1 LWCSIQYLKNT
12 NKMAEY
18 NFYLK
23 EPKTT
28 GETPI
33 YLFIRFKDGT
43 KLQTIKLSI
52 GEKIEPKYW
61 NPDLQTPRKTFEGH
75 LELKTRLED
84 YKTRANEYFRRLQND
99 NMGQLPQVE
108 ELKEVLIKEFRDII
122 TTPSKPQLDFFNFVD
137 AFIIERKD
145 GINPSTGKKFSDS
158 LTKHYSVT
166 LNKIKEFNKKK
177 RIKKFDFDSVTL
189 DFYFDFMEYLKK
201 QNYSANYI
209 GCQIK
214 VLKTFMSSARERG
227 LHNNTDYTKKRFQK
241 TSEVT
246 DQIYLSV
253 EELEQLETL
262 DLSKDKRLEN
272 VRDLLILGAWTG
284 LRFSDFNEISTN
296 DIKLNSPDGDII
308 IIRTQKTGRTV
319 VIPIFPQVRRIID
332 RYKDRTANSLPR
344 PITNQKFN
352 EYIKEVG
359 KLAEIDEPVS
369 LSITKGGVRIAKT
382 TPKYEVMS
390 SHVCRRSFATNA
402 YKMGVP
408 SITIREITGHDSESA
423 FLRYIRATPK
433 EHANKMRDIMMQQM
447 TPYMK
452 IA

>member
-1 LWCSIQYLKNT
+1 
-12 NKMAEY
+12 MAEY

-33 YLFIRFKDGT
+33 YLFIRYTIGS
-43 KLQTIKLSI
+43 KLQTVKISI

-61 NPDLQTPRKTFEGH
+61 NLDTKTPRKTLDGY
-75 LELKTRLED
+75 LELKTRLDD

-99 NMGQLPQVE
+99 NEGKPPRVE
-108 ELKEVLIKEFRDII
+108 ELKEILLKEFRNI
-122 TTPSKPQLDFFNFVD
+122 TPTPSKNQLNFFNFVD
-137 AFIIERKD
+137 AFIVERKD

-166 LNKIKEFNKKK
+166 LNKIKEFIKIKK
-177 RIKKFDFDSVTL
+177 IKKFDFDSVTI
-189 DFYFDFMEYLKK
+189 DFYFDFMEFLKL

-214 VLKTFMSSARERG
+214 VLKTFMSFARERG

-241 TSEVT
+241 PSEVT

-262 DLSKDKRLEN
+262 DLSKSRKLEN

-284 LRFSDFNEISTN
+284 LRFSDFSDISAN
-296 DIKLNSPDGDII
+296 DIKLNSPDGDILE
-308 IIRTQKTGRTV
+308 IRTQKTGRTV
-319 VIPIFPQVRRIID
+319 VIPIFPQVRRIIE
-332 RYKDRTANSLPR
+332 RYKDKTANSLPR
-344 PITNQKFN
+344 PISNQRFN

-359 KLAEIDEPVS
+359 QLAEIDEPVS
-369 LSITKGGVRIAKT
+369 LSMTKGGVRIAKT
-382 TPKYEVMS
+382 TPKYEAIT

-408 SITIREITGHDSESA
+408 SITIREITGHDSETA

-433 EHANKMRDIMMQQM
+433 EHANKLRDIMMGQM
-447 TPYMK
+447 TAHMK

>member
-1 LWCSIQYLKNT
+1 
-12 NKMAEY
+12 MAEY

-23 EPKTT
+23 ERNTT

-33 YLFIRFKDGT
+33 YLFIRYTIGS
-43 KLQTIKLSI
+43 KLQTVKISI

-61 NPDLQTPRKTFEGH
+61 NFDTKTPRKTLDGY
-75 LELKTRLED
+75 LELKTRLD
-84 YKTRANEYFRRLQND
+84 YCKTRANEYFRCFQND
-99 NMGQLPQVE
+99 NEGKPPRVE
-108 ELKEVLIKEFRDII
+108 ELKEILLKEFRNIT
-122 TTPSKPQLDFFNFVD
+122 TTPSKNQLDFFNFVD

-166 LNKIKEFNKKK
+166 LNKIKEFIKIKK
-177 RIKKFDFDSVTL
+177 IKKFDFDSVTL
-189 DFYFDFMEYLKK
+189 DFYFDFIEFLKN

-209 GCQIK
+209 GTQIK
-214 VLKTFMSSARERG
+214 VLKTFMSFARERG

-241 TSEVT
+241 PSEVT

-262 DLSKDKRLEN
+262 DLSKSKKLEN

-284 LRFSDFNEISTN
+284 LRFSDFSNISAN
-296 DIKLNSPDGDII
+296 DIQLNSPDGDFLQ
-308 IIRTQKTGRTV
+308 IRTQKTGKTV

-332 RYKDRTANSLPR
+332 RYKDKTANSLPR
-344 PITNQKFN
+344 PISNQRFN

-359 KLAEIDEPVS
+359 QLAEIDEPVS
-369 LSITKGGVRIAKT
+369 LSMTKGGVRIAKT
-382 TPKYEVMS
+382 TPKYEVIT

-433 EHANKMRDIMMQQM
+433 EHANKLRDIMMGQM
-447 TPYMK
+447 TTHMK

>member
-1 LWCSIQYLKNT
+1 
-12 NKMAEY
+12 MAEY

-33 YLFIRFKDGT
+33 YLFIRYTIGS
-43 KLQTIKLSI
+43 KLQTVKISI

-61 NPDLQTPRKTFEGH
+61 NLDTKTPRKTLDGY
-75 LELKTRLED
+75 LELKTRLDD

-99 NMGQLPQVE
+99 NEGKPPRVE
-108 ELKEVLIKEFRDII
+108 ELKEILLKEFRNI
-122 TTPSKPQLDFFNFVD
+122 TPTPSKNQLNFFNFVD
-137 AFIIERKD
+137 AFIVERKD

-166 LNKIKEFNKKK
+166 LNKIKEFIKIKK
-177 RIKKFDFDSVTL
+177 IKKFDFDSVTI
-189 DFYFDFMEYLKK
+189 DFYFDFMEFLKL

-214 VLKTFMSSARERG
+214 VLKTFMSFARERG

-241 TSEVT
+241 PSEVT

-262 DLSKDKRLEN
+262 DLSKSRKLEN

-284 LRFSDFNEISTN
+284 LRFSDFSDISAN
-296 DIKLNSPDGDII
+296 DIKLNSPDGDILE
-308 IIRTQKTGRTV
+308 IRTQKTGRTV
-319 VIPIFPQVRRIID
+319 VIPIFPQVRRIIE
-332 RYKDRTANSLPR
+332 RYKDKTANSLPR
-344 PITNQKFN
+344 PISNQRFN

-359 KLAEIDEPVS
+359 ELAEIDEPVS
-369 LSITKGGVRIAKT
+369 LSMTKGGVRIAKT
-382 TPKYEVMS
+382 TPKYEAIT

-433 EHANKMRDIMMQQM
+433 EHANKLRDIMMGQM
-447 TPYMK
+447 TAHMK

>member
-1 LWCSIQYLKNT
+1 
-12 NKMAEY
+12 
-18 NFYLK
+18 
-23 EPKTT
+23 
-28 GETPI
+28 
-33 YLFIRFKDGT
+33 
-43 KLQTIKLSI
+43 
-52 GEKIEPKYW
+52 
-61 NPDLQTPRKTFEGH
+61 
-75 LELKTRLED
+75 
-84 YKTRANEYFRRLQND
+84 
-99 NMGQLPQVE
+99 VE
-108 ELKEVLIKEFRDII
+108 ELKEILLKEFKNI
-122 TTPSKPQLDFFNFVD
+122 TPTPSRNQLDFFNFVD
-137 AFIIERKD
+137 SFIIERKD

-166 LNKIKEFNKKK
+166 LNKIKEFIKIKK
-177 RIKKFDFDSVTL
+177 IKKFGFDSVTL
-189 DFYFDFMEYLKK
+189 DFYFDFMEFLKK

-241 TSEVT
+241 PSEVT

-253 EELEQLETL
+253 EELEQLETI
-262 DLSKDKRLEN
+262 DLSNNKKLEN

-284 LRFSDFNEISTN
+284 LRFSDFNNISAD
-296 DIKLNSPDGDII
+296 DIKLNSPDGDIL
-308 IIRTQKTGRTV
+308 IIRTQKTGKTV
-319 VIPIFPQVRRIID
+319 VIPIFPQVRRIIE
-332 RYKDRTANSLPR
+332 RYKNKTSNSLPR
-344 PITNQKFN
+344 PISNQKFN

-359 KLAEIDEPVS
+359 QLAEIDEPVS

-382 TPKYEVMS
+382 TPKYEVMT

-408 SITIREITGHDSESA
+408 SITIREITGHDTESA

-433 EHANKMRDIMMQQM
+433 EHANKLRDIMMGQM
-447 TPYMK
+447 TAKMK

>member
-1 LWCSIQYLKNT
+1 
-12 NKMAEY
+12 MAEY

-23 EPKTT
+23 EPKNT

-33 YLFIRFKDGT
+33 YLFIRYTIGS
-43 KLQTIKLSI
+43 KLQTVKISI

-61 NPDLQTPRKTFEGH
+61 NLDTKTPRKTLDGY
-75 LELKTRLED
+75 LELKTRLDD

-99 NMGQLPQVE
+99 NEGKPPRVE
-108 ELKEVLIKEFRDII
+108 ELKEILLKEFRNI
-122 TTPSKPQLDFFNFVD
+122 TPTPSKNQLNFFNFVD
-137 AFIIERKD
+137 AFIVERKD

-166 LNKIKEFNKKK
+166 LNKIKEFIKIKK
-177 RIKKFDFDSVTL
+177 IKKFDFDSVTI
-189 DFYFDFMEYLKK
+189 DFYFDFMEFLKL

-214 VLKTFMSSARERG
+214 VLKTFMSFARERG

-241 TSEVT
+241 PSEVT

-262 DLSKDKRLEN
+262 DLSKSRKLEN

-284 LRFSDFNEISTN
+284 LRFSDFSDISAN
-296 DIKLNSPDGDII
+296 DIKLNSPDGDILE
-308 IIRTQKTGRTV
+308 IRTQKTGRTV
-319 VIPIFPQVRRIID
+319 VIPIFPQVRRIIE
-332 RYKDRTANSLPR
+332 RYKDKTANSLPR
-344 PITNQKFN
+344 PISNQRFN

-359 KLAEIDEPVS
+359 QLAEIDEPVS
-369 LSITKGGVRIAKT
+369 LSMTKGGVRIAKT
-382 TPKYEVMS
+382 TPKYDAIT

-408 SITIREITGHDSESA
+408 SITIREITGHDSETA

-433 EHANKMRDIMMQQM
+433 EHANKLRDIMMGQM
-447 TPYMK
+447 TAHMK

>member
-1 LWCSIQYLKNT
+1 
-12 NKMAEY
+12 MAEY

-33 YLFIRFKDGT
+33 YLFIRYTIGS
-43 KLQTIKLSI
+43 KLQTVKISI

-61 NPDLQTPRKTFEGH
+61 NLDTKTPRKTLDGY
-75 LELKTRLED
+75 LELKTRLDD

-99 NMGQLPQVE
+99 NEGKPPRVE
-108 ELKEVLIKEFRDII
+108 ELKEILLKEFRNI
-122 TTPSKPQLDFFNFVD
+122 TPTPSKNQLNFFNFVD
-137 AFIIERKD
+137 AFIVERKD

-166 LNKIKEFNKKK
+166 LNKIKEFIKIKK
-177 RIKKFDFDSVTL
+177 IKKFDFDSVTI
-189 DFYFDFMEYLKK
+189 DFYFDFMEFLKL

-241 TSEVT
+241 PSEVT

-262 DLSKDKRLEN
+262 DLSNSRKLEN

-284 LRFSDFNEISTN
+284 LRFSDFSDISAN
-296 DIKLNSPDGDII
+296 DIKLNSPDGDILE
-308 IIRTQKTGRTV
+308 IRTQKTGRTV
-319 VIPIFPQVRRIID
+319 VIPIFPQVRRIIE
-332 RYKDRTANSLPR
+332 RYKDKTANSLPR
-344 PITNQKFN
+344 PISNQRFN

-359 KLAEIDEPVS
+359 QLAEIDEPVS
-369 LSITKGGVRIAKT
+369 LSMTKGGVRIAKT
-382 TPKYEVMS
+382 TPKYEAIT

-408 SITIREITGHDSESA
+408 SITIR
-423 FLRYIRATPK
+423 
-433 EHANKMRDIMMQQM
+433 
-447 TPYMK
+447 
-452 IA
+452 

>member
-1 LWCSIQYLKNT
+1 
-12 NKMAEY
+12 MAEY

-23 EPKTT
+23 EPNTT

-33 YLFIRFKDGT
+33 YLFIRYNIGS
-43 KLQTIKLSI
+43 KLQTVKFSI

-61 NPDLQTPRKTFEGH
+61 NLDTKTPRKTLDGY
-75 LELKTRLED
+75 LELKTRLD
-84 YKTRANEYFRRLQND
+84 DCKTRANEYFRRFQND
-99 NMGQLPQVE
+99 NEGKLPQVE
-108 ELKEVLIKEFRDII
+108 ELKEILLKEFKNI
-122 TTPSKPQLDFFNFVD
+122 TPTPSRNQLDFFNFVD
-137 AFIIERKD
+137 SFIIERKD

-166 LNKIKEFNKKK
+166 LNKIKEFIKIKK
-177 RIKKFDFDSVTL
+177 IKKFGFDSVTL
-189 DFYFDFMEYLKK
+189 DFYFDFMEFLKK
-201 QNYSANYI
+201 ENYSANYI

-241 TSEVT
+241 PSEVT

-262 DLSKDKRLEN
+262 DLSNNKKLEN

-284 LRFSDFNEISTN
+284 LRFSDFNNISAD
-296 DIKLNSPDGDII
+296 DIKLNSPDGDIL
-308 IIRTQKTGRTV
+308 IIRTQKTGKTV
-319 VIPIFPQVRRIID
+319 VIPIFPQVRRIIE
-332 RYKDRTANSLPR
+332 RYKDKTANSLPR
-344 PITNQKFN
+344 PISNQKFN

-359 KLAEIDEPVS
+359 QLAEIDEPVS

-382 TPKYEVMS
+382 TPKYEVMT

-408 SITIREITGHDSESA
+408 SITIREITGHDTETA

-433 EHANKMRDIMMQQM
+433 EHANKLRDIMMGQM
-447 TPYMK
+447 TAHMK

>member
-1 LWCSIQYLKNT
+1 
-12 NKMAEY
+12 MAEY

-23 EPKTT
+23 DRKCTET
-28 GETPI
+28 TPI
-33 YLFIRFKDGT
+33 YLFIRYKGVS
-43 KLQTIKLSI
+43 KLQTIKFSI

-61 NPDLQTPRKTFEGH
+61 NFDTQRPRKTLEGH

-84 YKTRANEYFRRLQND
+84 YKTRANDCFRRFQND
-99 NMGQLPQVE
+99 NNGNIPNSE
-108 ELKEVLIKEFRDII
+108 DFKNIINKEFRNIAI
-122 TTPSKPQLDFFNFVD
+122 TTKQKDIDFFGFVD
-137 AFIIERKD
+137 AFITERKTS
-145 GINPSTGKKFSDS
+145 INTSTGEKYSDS
-158 LTKHYSVT
+158 ITKHYTVT
-166 LNKIKEFNKKK
+166 LKKIKDFVQK
-177 RIKKFDFDSVTL
+177 RKIKKFNFDSITL
-189 DFYFDFMEYLKK
+189 DFYFDFMEYLRKE
-201 QNYSANYI
+201 NYSTNTI
-209 GCQIK
+209 GTQIK
-214 VLKTFMSSARERG
+214 ILKTFMSAARELG
-227 LHNNTDYTKKRFQK
+227 LHNNTDYLKKRFQK

-253 EELEQLETL
+253 EELEQLENL

-408 SITIREITGHDSESA
+408 SITIREITGHNSESA

>member
-1 LWCSIQYLKNT
+1 
-12 NKMAEY
+12 MAEF

-23 EPKTT
+23 DRNTT
-28 GETPI
+28 GATPI
-33 YLFIRFKDGT
+33 YLFIRYKNAA
-43 KLQTIKLSI
+43 KLQTIKFSI
-52 GEKIEPKYW
+52 GEKIEPKFW
-61 NPDLQTPRKTFEGH
+61 NFDSKTPRKTLDGY

-99 NMGQLPQVE
+99 NDGNLPKVE
-108 ELKEVLIKEFRDII
+108 ELKEILSKEFRNII
-122 TTPSKPQLDFFNFVD
+122 ATPQITNLDFFG
-137 AFIIERKD
+137 FIDSFIAERKNA
-145 GINPSTGKKFSDS
+145 INPSTGKKYSDS
-158 LTKHYSVT
+158 LTKHYNVT
-166 LNKIKEFNKKK
+166 LNKIQEFTKKK

-189 DFYFDFMEYLKK
+189 DFYFDFMEFLKK

-214 VLKTFMSSARERG
+214 ILKVFMSAARERG

-262 DLSKDKRLEN
+262 DLSNDKRLEN

-284 LRFSDFNEISTN
+284 LRFSDFHNISAN
-296 DIKLNSPDGDII
+296 DVQLNSPDGDILV
-308 IIRTQKTGRTV
+308 IRTQKTGKTV
-319 VIPIFPQVRRIID
+319 VIPIFPQVRRIIE
-332 RYKDRTANSLPR
+332 RYKDKTSNSLPK
-344 PITNQKFN
+344 PISNQRFN
-352 EYIKEVG
+352 DYIKEVG

-369 LSITKGGVRIAKT
+369 LSMTKGGVRIAKT
-382 TPKYEVMS
+382 SPKYEVMS

-433 EHANKMRDIMMQQM
+433 EHANKMREIMMQQM

>member
-1 LWCSIQYLKNT
+1 
-12 NKMAEY
+12 MAEY

-23 EPKTT
+23 EPNTT

-33 YLFIRFKDGT
+33 YLFIRYTVGT
-43 KLQTIKLSI
+43 KLQTVKFSV
-52 GEKIEPKYW
+52 GEKVEPKYW
-61 NPDLQTPRKTFEGH
+61 NFDTKTPRKTLDGY
-75 LELKTRLED
+75 LELKTRLDD
-84 YKTRANEYFRRLQND
+84 YKTRANEYFRRFQND
-99 NMGQLPQVE
+99 NEGKPPRVE
-108 ELKEVLIKEFRDII
+108 ELKEILLKEFKNI
-122 TTPSKPQLDFFNFVD
+122 TPTPSKNQLDFFNFVD

-145 GINPSTGKKFSDS
+145 GINTSTGKKFSDS

-166 LNKIKEFNKKK
+166 LNKIKEFTKKK
-177 RIKKFDFDSVTL
+177 KIKKFGFDSVTL
-189 DFYFDFMEYLKK
+189 DFYFDFMEFLKK
-201 QNYSANYI
+201 ENYSANYI

-214 VLKTFMSSARERG
+214 VLKTFMSAARERG
-227 LHNNTDYTKKRFQK
+227 LHNNTDYLKKRFQK
-241 TSEVT
+241 PSEVT

-262 DLSKDKRLEN
+262 DLSKNKKLEN

-284 LRFSDFNEISTN
+284 LRFSDFSDISAN
-296 DIKLNSPDGDII
+296 DIKLNSPDGDILE
-308 IIRTQKTGRTV
+308 IRTQKTGRTV
-319 VIPIFPQVRRIID
+319 VIPIFPQVRRIIE
-332 RYKDRTANSLPR
+332 RYKDKTPNSLPR
-344 PITNQKFN
+344 PISNQKFN

-359 KLAEIDEPVS
+359 QLAEINEPVS

-382 TPKYEVMS
+382 TPKYEVMT

-433 EHANKMRDIMMQQM
+433 EHANKLRDIMMGQM
-447 TPYMK
+447 TPHMK